1 MTRRA
6 ALGALASLPAMA
18 GATAEKQVD
27 AAFTAW
33 SDIFK
38 ALLSAPCT
46 TFEAVQMKANLLLS
60 DKSSAFGGSLE
71 YWESEM
77 LLRSFVAAQS

>member
-1 MTRRA
+1 
-6 ALGALASLPAMA
+6 MA